1 VLYADGSDECQHPG
15 YVCRREGV
23 ARHRYGRVIS
33 YVQVSY
39 AAFDD
44 GRWVT
49 IGLGSAAG
57 ADICAAQPLDNAVSP
72 DGEAPSA
79 VRVIAECDLAPADL
93 VQAHADLRTQAQG

>member
-1 VLYADGSDECQHPG
+1 
-15 YVCRREGV
+15 V

-33 YVQVSY
+33 YVQVCY

-49 IGLGSAAG
+49 IGLGSGAA
-57 ADICAAQPLDNAVSP
+57 ADDRAAEPLEQSVSP
-72 DGEAPSA
+72 DGEVPSA

-93 VQAHADLRTQAQG
+93 VQAHADLQAQAQR